1 MQRLALVLILALAPV
16 VVAALSLGAY
26 LNYGSIRQSY
36 LDMVGSRLD
45 TVARRVASDAE
56 TALSLGLPLAGQQT
70 LNRLLERERSAD
82 SLILS
87 IDVIDT
93 TGSILHSSDPD
104 RVGKKEVADT
114 AVSEDHT
121 VAIQNAFDAAEGRV
135 VVRASKAGLD
145 QALADMARP
154 IWRTALAAIVA
165 ALVLSAA
172 AVILGLRLL
181 RARVTQTEA
190 AGGHAVP
197 RGTRAAIA
205 EVDDAHRAIADRLAS
220 SRAV

>member
-16 VVAALSLGAY
+16 VVAALALGAY

-70 LNRLLERERSAD
+70 LARLLERERAAD

-87 IDVIDT
+87 IDVVDPANK
-93 TGSILHSSDPD
+93 ILHSSDPD
-104 RVGKKEVADT
+104 RIGTTETPDAS
-114 AVSEDHT
+114 VSEDHS
-121 VAIQNAFDAAEGRV
+121 VAIRNAFETVEGQV
-135 VVRASKAGLD
+135 VVRASKPGLD
-145 QALADMARP
+145 RTLAEMARP
-154 IWRTALAAIVA
+154 IWQTAIVA
-165 ALVLSAA
+165 IVVALILSAL

-190 AGGHAVP
+190 AADGLVP
-197 RGTRAAIA
+197 RGSRAAIV
-205 EVDDAHRAIADRLAS
+205 EVDAAHRAIADRLAG